1 MKFWWQHMNCT
12 LDRQGALQGFLTR
25 QTLSIY
31 VTFFVFSCSTTLLQK
46 RFQKR
51 SFYTSW
57 TEPCT
62 RANTLSPACE
72 FNAFWKRLA
81 SSALVQLASS
91 ELVQLASSELVQLA
105 SSALVL
111 ARQQQLQQLQVS
123 LSLRRAWK
131 LHLSVQVLL
140 WANASQEN
148 ASQGNASQANAWLQ
162 AISSQAWTHACAYQ
176 ALEQLRCSQRLW
188 PSGHRFWC
196 QGWYLKRWGCQPNIS
211 LPKGKEQESKTT
223 ELLREILF
231 SILVF
236 FPFSFFDLCLC
247 IVLFSYLSSQSFVAF
262 GFLRIVG
269 VFCWLLVYSLIL
281 VFSLIT
287 CCIVRKVMSFICSFS
302 RLVIGVVMFMSM
314 FM

>member
-1 MKFWWQHMNCT
+1 MFNDAVAKTVSKTQ
-12 LDRQGALQGFLTR
+12 
-25 QTLSIY
+25 
-31 VTFFVFSCSTTLLQK
+31 LLYQLN
-46 RFQKR
+46 R
-51 SFYTSW
+51 
-57 TEPCT
+57 PCT

-162 AISSQAWTHACAYQ
+162 AISSQA
-176 ALEQLRCSQRLW
+176 
-188 PSGHRFWC
+188 
-196 QGWYLKRWGCQPNIS
+196 
-211 LPKGKEQESKTT
+211 
-223 ELLREILF
+223 
-231 SILVF
+231 
-236 FPFSFFDLCLC
+236 
-247 IVLFSYLSSQSFVAF
+247 
-262 GFLRIVG
+262 
-269 VFCWLLVYSLIL
+269 
-281 VFSLIT
+281 
-287 CCIVRKVMSFICSFS
+287 
-302 RLVIGVVMFMSM
+302 
-314 FM
+314 